1 MFKQQKGFLKAI
13 YHNLGPKMENQ
24 EFKKLQDVIKQ
35 LRDPKEGCPWDLKQT
50 HQSLLPYLI
59 EESFEFIN
67 AAENQDSPHMEE
79 ELGDIL
85 LQVLLHSTIAEQDNR
100 FNLETISKKLA
111 DKLIHRHPHVFKK
124 KDSDISSE
132 QVEINWEKIKQEE
145 KRKKGEK
152 QVSFINESL
161 LNLPSILSSFKIG
174 KKTEKIGFDWDNY
187 GQVTWKVEEEWQELK
202 EELAPQQISMD
213 RVAEEMGDFLFSS
226 VQLAR
231 HLKLDPEKCLRAA
244 NKKFIKRFQKMEKLI
259 NQDGLNINN
268 LNQKEMD
275 VFWDQAKK
283 EK

>member
-1 MFKQQKGFLKAI
+1 MK
-13 YHNLGPKMENQ
+13 NQ
-24 EFKKLQDVIKQ
+24 EFKKLQDVVKR

-67 AAENQDSPHMEE
+67 AAENQDSLHMEE

-85 LQVLLHSTIAEQDNR
+85 LQVLLHSTIAEQDDR

-111 DKLIHRHPHVFKK
+111 DKLIHRHPHVFKQ
-124 KDSDISSE
+124 KDSEIDSE
-132 QVEINWEKIKQEE
+132 QVEINWEKIKQKE
-145 KRKKGEK
+145 KIEKGEK
-152 QVSFINESL
+152 QTSLINESL
-161 LNLPSILSSFKIG
+161 LNLPSMLSSFKIG
-174 KKTEKIGFDWDNY
+174 KKTENIGFDWDNY
-187 GQVTWKVEEEWQELK
+187 NQVAWKVEEEWQELK
-202 EELAPQQISMD
+202 EELAPQQISID
-213 RVAEEMGDFLFSS
+213 RVEEEMGDFLFST

-259 NQDGLNINN
+259 DQDGLNINN

-275 VFWDQAKK
+275 VFWDEAKK

>member
-1 MFKQQKGFLKAI
+1 LFKQQKGFLKAI

-24 EFKKLQDVIKQ
+24 EFKKLQDVIKR

-67 AAENQDSPHMEE
+67 AVENKDNPHMEE

-85 LQVLLHSTIAEQDNR
+85 LQVLLHSTIAEQDNQ

-111 DKLIHRHPHVFKK
+111 DKLINRHPHIFKNK
-124 KDSDISSE
+124 ESDINSE

-161 LNLPSILSSFKIG
+161 LNLPSMLSSFKIG
-174 KKTEKIGFDWDNY
+174 KKTETIGFDWDNY
-187 GQVTWKVEEEWQELK
+187 GQVIWKVEEEWQELK
-202 EELAPQQISMD
+202 EELAPQQISIN
-213 RVAEEMGDFLFSS
+213 RVEEELGDFLFST

-259 NQDGLNINN
+259 NQDGLNINH

-275 VFWDQAKK
+275 IFWNEAKK

>member
-1 MFKQQKGFLKAI
+1 
-13 YHNLGPKMENQ
+13 MENQ
-24 EFKKLQDVIKQ
+24 EFKKLQDVIKR

-67 AAENQDSPHMEE
+67 AVENKDNPHMEE

-85 LQVLLHSTIAEQDNR
+85 LQVLLHSTIAEQDNQ

-111 DKLIHRHPHVFKK
+111 DKLINRHPHIFKNK
-124 KDSDISSE
+124 ESDINSE

-161 LNLPSILSSFKIG
+161 LNLPSMLSSFKIG
-174 KKTEKIGFDWDNY
+174 KKTETIGFDWDNY
-187 GQVTWKVEEEWQELK
+187 GQVIWKVEEEWQELK
-202 EELAPQQISMD
+202 EELAPQQISIN
-213 RVAEEMGDFLFSS
+213 RVEEELGDFLFST

-259 NQDGLNINN
+259 NQDGLNINH

-275 VFWDQAKK
+275 IFWNEAKK